1 MKELLYNGLMTTQ
14 GALTLGDVI
23 INFLAACVISI
34 LIYISYRL
42 SHTGAVY
49 SRKFNVSLI
58 MLVLVTTLVM
68 NVIGNNIALSLGMV
82 GALSIVRFR
91 TAIKDPRDAAY
102 IFWAIA
108 VGICCGVSDYLIA
121 GIGTFIIFLFLAL
134 FGMVRDNERIMIVVR
149 MESKAV
155 EAVDECVGK
164 AVDALLSVDGT
175 MFICADHGNAE
186 QLVDYETGEPFTA
199 HTTNEVPFILV
210 NYDPAYSLAEGG
222 CLADIVP
229 TLIATMGK
237 EQPAEMTGKSLLI
250 KK

>member
-34 LIYISYRL
+34 LIFVSYKL
-42 SHTGAVY
+42 SHSGAVY
-49 SRKFNVSLI
+49 SRKFNVSLV

-91 TAIKDPRDAAY
+91 TAIKDPRDTAY

-134 FGMVRDNERIMIVVR
+134 FGMVKDNERILIVIH
-149 MESKAV
+149 MDEKAV
-155 EAVDECVGK
+155 ENIDNAMMSLFEGK
-164 AVDALLSVDGT
+164 AMLRVDNRNVDG
-175 MFICADHGNAE
+175 A
-186 QLVDYETGEPFTA
+186 Q
-199 HTTNEVPFILV
+199 
-210 NYDPAYSLAEGG
+210 
-222 CLADIVP
+222 
-229 TLIATMGK
+229 
-237 EQPAEMTGKSLLI
+237 AEMIYEISDKMLAKSQKINGACNKVLTAI
-250 KK
+250 EGVKSVSMVRQDDEINQ